1 VATLLTVADCDA
13 LIELGAG
20 EVLAAPLSGP
30 SGPVGTLAVGDRSGE
45 VRGFGPADLR
55 RIAAL
60 AGQASIAIENSHL
73 IDRLRQQAA
82 ESAYQSL
89 HDGLTGLPNR
99 TMFSAELSDALGN
112 GSTIAV
118 LLLDLDRFKEVN
130 DTLGHQ
136 NGDHLLEQVGSRLRG
151 ALRTGDLVARLGGD
165 EFAILLPDIHAEQ
178 AAIQVARGIVEL
190 LQQPFAIGDIS
201 VDVGGSIGIAIA
213 PAHGDDPVTL
223 IRRADVAM
231 YTAKADQT
239 SVEVYQA
246 DGDAYSA
253 ERLTLVSDLRRALHS
268 RELEVHFQPQLD
280 LSTAEVFG
288 FEALVRWNHPVRGRI
303 QPDDFIAMA
312 EHAGLI
318 KPLTHVVLDEA
329 LRQCARWRDA
339 GHALRVSVNVSARSL
354 LTSTLP
360 EDVAALLAAHQL
372 PATALCLE
380 VTESSM
386 MADPRRSVAVLE
398 RIQATGVT
406 VAVDDFG
413 TGHSSLAY
421 LKGLP
426 VGEIKVDKSF
436 VLSMLEDPDDLAIVQ
451 TIIDLAHNLR
461 LSVLAEGVETADIGN
476 RLLEMGCQGA
486 QGYHYARPMP
496 ADEVIPWMERPRPTR
511 RRVLAPVAPR
521 RASHAS
527 IA

>member
-1 VATLLTVADCDA
+1 
-13 LIELGAG
+13 
-20 EVLAAPLSGP
+20 
-30 SGPVGTLAVGDRSGE
+30 
-45 VRGFGPADLR
+45 
-55 RIAAL
+55 
-60 AGQASIAIENSHL
+60 
-73 IDRLRQQAA
+73 
-82 ESAYQSL
+82 
-89 HDGLTGLPNR
+89 
-99 TMFSAELSDALGN
+99 MFSAELRDALGT

-239 SVEVYQA
+239 AVEVYQA

-268 RELEVHFQPQLD
+268 RELEVHYQPQLD
-280 LSTAEVFG
+280 LSTGEVFG
-288 FEALVRWNHPVRGRI
+288 FEALVRWNHPTRGRI

-329 LRQCARWRDA
+329 LRQCARWWDA
-339 GHALRVSVNVSARSL
+339 GQTLRVSVNVSARSL
-354 LTSTLP
+354 LHSTLP

-372 PATALCLE
+372 PPTALCLE
-380 VTESSM
+380 VTESSI

-398 RIQATGVT
+398 RIQASGVA

-426 VGEIKVDKSF
+426 VGEIKIDKSF

-451 TIIDLAHNLR
+451 TIIDLGHNLR
-461 LSVLAEGVETADIGN
+461 LSVLAEGVETADAGN
-476 RLLEMGCQGA
+476 RLLEMGCHGG

-496 ADEVIPWMERPRPTR
+496 ADEVIPWMERPRPAR
-511 RRVLAPVAPR
+511 RRVLAPVAPNR
-521 RASHAS
+521 TSHAS